1 MPELRVTNRAVKRR
15 LLGLSV
21 LAFGAVLGACHDA
34 SKDLKKLA
42 EQCEACDQ
50 DTKAAPEAKQ
60 ACATKAIDDLVAYI
74 KAHPSPR
81 GDEQNAADQFK
92 ALTTCAVKLGVDV
105 NGKTK
110 GL

>member
-1 MPELRVTNRAVKRR
+1 MPELRVTNRAVKLR
-15 LLGLSV
+15 LLGLSIV
-21 LAFGAVLGACHDA
+21 ALGAVLGACHDA
-34 SKDLKKLA
+34 SKDLQKLA

-50 DTKAAPEAKQ
+50 DTKAAPVAKQ
-60 ACATKAIDDLVAYI
+60 ACATKVIDELVAYI

-81 GDEQNAADQFK
+81 GNEQAAADQFK
-92 ALTTCAVKLGVDV
+92 ALTTCALKLGVDV